1 VTENKLKLL
10 SREIKSRDELKEELS
25 DMFQWINEK
34 TNNAEILMQSGI
46 STDVISVQ
54 DKIYELNKIKTEVF
68 NKEAHFN
75 EISENQH
82 LKYLGK
88 MSLLPNELSSMIG
101 RIRVAMVS
109 LNQIIKDK
117 EKGNK

>member
-1 VTENKLKLL
+1 MTENKLKLL

-54 DKIYELNKIKTEVF
+54 DKIYELNKVVF
-68 NKEAHFN
+68 IILN
-75 EISENQH
+75 I
-82 LKYLGK
+82 
-88 MSLLPNELSSMIG
+88 LPI
-101 RIRVAMVS
+101 
-109 LNQIIKDK
+109 
-117 EKGNK
+117 